1 MIENVLYRRQIEP
14 RLAEALEDSPVVLI
28 HGPRQCGKTTLAQ
41 YAYAPSYLEWERSAL
56 PHGDRS
62 SSRGG
67 PARDGDYAYISFDDD
82 VARSGARADPA
93 GFVADLPERVILD
106 EVQLVPELFPAIKVA
121 VDRRRANG
129 RFILTGSTNVLLLP
143 TLSESLAGRL
153 QTVRLHP
160 LAQYE
165 LEHNQAGAGRAS
177 GSGFLGALFGDGF
190 ATRPTQRLGQR
201 LAERIIAGG
210 FPPAL
215 VRPTER
221 RRANWYRAY
230 VDTLVQRDLRDT
242 SQIRSLDIMP
252 GLLSAAGAQTAR
264 LYNLAALA
272 APFQVSRP
280 TIGEYILLLER
291 FFLLERLLPWHSN
304 RLKRLVKTP
313 KLHMGDTGLAA
324 ALLGVGVDALAADR
338 TLLGRLLETFVFQ
351 ELRKQASWHERPTT
365 FFHFRDKDGVEVDFV
380 IEGDSG
386 AVAGVE
392 VKAAATVAKQDFR
405 GLRKLAQ
412 AAGERFCR
420 GVVLYDGE
428 ISASFGDR
436 LHAVPIRRL
445 WEAA

>member
-1 MIENVLYRRQIEP
+1 MPETVFYHRQIEL

-41 YAYAPSYLEWERSAL
+41 YAYAPRYLGRDHSAL
-56 PHGDRS
+56 PQGARHAVRS
-62 SSRGG
+62 GVQG
-67 PARDGDYAYISFDDD
+67 HNDYAYISFDDD

-106 EVQLVPELFPAIKVA
+106 EVQLVPELFPAIKLA
-121 VDRRRANG
+121 VDRRRENG
-129 RFILTGSTNVLLLP
+129 RFILTGSSNLLLLP

-165 LEHNQAGAGRAS
+165 LARRQADAGRAL
-177 GSGFLGALFGDGF
+177 GSGFLDALFEDGF
-190 ATRPTQRLGQR
+190 GMRSTERLGQQ
-201 LAERIIAGG
+201 LAERVVVGG

-215 VRPTER
+215 ARSTER
-221 RRANWYRAY
+221 RQANWYRSY
-230 VDTLVQRDLRDT
+230 VDALVQRDLRDA
-242 SQIRSLDIMP
+242 SRIRTLDVLP
-252 GLLSAAGAQTAR
+252 RLLSAASAQTAQ

-272 APFQVSRP
+272 APFQVSNP
-280 TIGEYILLLER
+280 TIGDYILLLER
-291 FFLLERLLPWHSN
+291 FFLLERLLPWHNN
-304 RLKRLVKTP
+304 RLNRLVKTP
-313 KLHMGDTGLAA
+313 KLHIGDTGLAA
-324 ALLGVGVDALAADR
+324 ALLGVGVRALTTNR
-338 TLLGRLLETFVFQ
+338 TLLGHLLETFVFQ
-351 ELRKQASWHERPTT
+351 ELRKQASWHEMPTT
-365 FFHFRDKDGVEVDFV
+365 FFHFRDKDGAEVDIV

-392 VKAAATVAKQDFR
+392 VKAAATVTGQDFR
-405 GLRKLAQ
+405 GLRKLAK

-428 ISASFGDR
+428 ISASFGDC

-445 WEAA
+445 WETM